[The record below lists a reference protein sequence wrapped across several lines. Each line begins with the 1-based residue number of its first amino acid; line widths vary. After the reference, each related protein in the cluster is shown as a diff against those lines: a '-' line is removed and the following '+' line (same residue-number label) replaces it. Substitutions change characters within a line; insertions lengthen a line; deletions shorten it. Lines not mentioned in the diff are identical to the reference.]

1 MRPGVAAGLAL
12 LLAPALGAQALGS
25 GGLRGTVRSIDGTPL
40 AGVRL
45 RLVET
50 ATNRVRSLVTG
61 ADGAFRFR
69 GVEPGVCRL
78 EVAAGDS
85 GGQRI
90 TGLRIRPGADT
101 ALDVDLM
108 PMEAGMVLEVE
119 APDPPTDPSE
129 TALATDLPGAL
140 LRALPLR
147 SRDPAA
153 LADLGPW
160 PAPPTAN
167 LRVDGLDLGATGPG
181 PSPVG
186 LGPLDGIRIL
196 AGDGS
201 ADQAGGA
208 ALQAA
213 TSGGG
218 NAFGGTAQALWGP
231 PAGAAASRREAELA
245 VHGPLR
251 RDRLFYAVKADHQA
265 PGDTSRTAHGAL
277 RLDWLPDD
285 TQRWTLRALGAD
297 ATGPTAGRDASLALA
312 HRWTPTPGFVHAFR
326 LQSRRVE
333 GPGLAPARSWE
344 AADALALDLGAHGLA
359 AGLDLQQVRTEARP
373 GEAWRRAG
381 LFLQD
386 DWRLAEPLTLRLGLR
401 RDRED
406 TANGSQREG
415 TSPRLAFSWQ
425 VSPRVR
431 LYGGHGRF
439 LDPSPLVSFQPLP
452 SLPEAPPDRR
462 ESHLGLAFLP
472 LPDLALTAEAR
483 DAEGRLLAG
492 GSDRDRLQGLALG
505 GRWQVREILNLA
517 ASWTVARTRTVG
529 PLGPQDGTL
538 RRLRLWALW
547 DTRDLATPWAR
558 DWTLALVGR
567 LQSGVPDASPG
578 SVQTPAGSA
587 VLDLRIA
594 RAFSASSGHFELL
607 LDAFDLLDR
616 TRAATPQPADA
627 GRRIQIGLRARF

>member
-12 LLAPALGAQALGS
+12 LLAPTLGAHAFVS
-25 GGLRGTVRSIDGTPL
+25 GGLRGTVRSMDGTPL

-50 ATNRVRSLVTG
+50 ATNRLRSLVTG
-61 ADGAFRFR
+61 VDGAFRFR
-69 GVEPGVCRL
+69 GIEPGVCRL

-101 ALDVDLM
+101 ALDVELM

-119 APDPPTDPSE
+119 APDPPADPSE

-140 LRALPLR
+140 LRALPMR

-160 PAPPTAN
+160 PAPPAAN
-167 LRVDGLDLGATGPG
+167 LRVDGLDLGATGTG

-186 LGPLDGIRIL
+186 LGPLGGIRIL

-201 ADQAGGA
+201 ADQPGGA
-208 ALQAA
+208 DLQAA
-213 TSGGG
+213 TRGGG
-218 NAFGGTAQALWGP
+218 NAFGGEAQALWGP
-231 PAGAAASRREAELA
+231 AAGSAGDRREAELA

-251 RDRLFYAVKADHQA
+251 RDRLFYAVEADHQE

-297 ATGPTAGRDASLALA
+297 ATGPAAGRDASLALA

-344 AADALALDLGAHGLA
+344 AADALALDLGAHGLR
-359 AGLDLQQVRTEARP
+359 AGVELQQVRPDLRP
-373 GEAWRRAG
+373 DAAWRRAG

-386 DWRLAEPLTLRLGLR
+386 DWRLAEPFTLRLGLR

-406 TANGSQREG
+406 LGDGGMREG

-425 VSPRVR
+425 ASVR
-431 LYGGHGRF
+431 IRIYGGHGRF
-439 LDPSPLVSFQPLP
+439 LDPSPLVAFQPLP
-452 SLPEAPPDRR
+452 SLAPPDRR

-538 RRLRLWALW
+538 RRLRLWAVW

-567 LQSGVPDASPG
+567 LQSGQPDAPPG
-578 SVQTPAGSA
+578 SVQTPAGPV

-594 RAFSASSGHFELL
+594 RAFSASFGRFELL

-616 TRAATPQPADA
+616 TRAAAPQPADA
-627 GRRIQIGLRARF
+627 GRRIQIGVRARF

>member
-1 MRPGVAAGLAL
+1 MRPRAAAGLAL
-12 LLAPALGAQALGS
+12 LLAPALGAQALVS
-25 GGLRGTVRSIDGTPL
+25 GGLRGTARSTDGTPL

-45 RLVET
+45 TLVET
-50 ATNRVRSLVTG
+50 AANRRRSLVTG

-101 ALDVDLM
+101 VLDVELM
-108 PMEAGMVLEVE
+108 PMEAGMVLDVE

-147 SRDPAA
+147 TRDPAA

-160 PAPPTAN
+160 PAPPAAN
-167 LRVDGLDLGATGPG
+167 LRVDGLELGAAGPG

-186 LGPLDGIRIL
+186 LGALEGIRIL
-196 AGDGS
+196 AGGGP
-201 ADQAGGA
+201 ADQPGGA

-213 TSGGG
+213 TRGGG
-218 NAFGGTAQALWGP
+218 DAFEGTAQALWGP
-231 PAGAAASRREAELA
+231 ATGSAGDRREAELA
-245 VHGPLR
+245 VDGPLR
-251 RDRLFYAVKADHQA
+251 RDRLFYAAAADRQA
-265 PGDTSRTAHGAL
+265 PGDGSRTTHGAL
-277 RLDWLPDD
+277 RLDWLPGD
-285 TQRWTLRALGAD
+285 TQRWTLRALAADGGAS
-297 ATGPTAGRDASLALA
+297 GRDAALALA
-312 HRWTPTPGFVHAFR
+312 HRWTPAPGFVHAFR
-326 LQSRRVE
+326 LQSHAVE
-333 GPGLAPARSWE
+333 APGLGPAWSWE
-344 AADALALDLGAHGLA
+344 AVDALALDLGAHGLQ
-359 AGLDLQQVRTEARP
+359 AGLDLQQLRTDARP
-373 GEAWRRAG
+373 DAAWRRAG

-386 DWRLAEPLTLRLGLR
+386 DWRLAEPFTLRLGLR

-406 TANGSQREG
+406 TAEGGRREA

-425 VSPRVR
+425 ASARVR

-439 LDPSPLVSFQPLP
+439 LDPSPLASFQRLQPP
-452 SLPEAPPDRR
+452 APPDRR

-472 LPDLALTAEAR
+472 LPDLVLTAEAR
-483 DAEGRLLAG
+483 DAEGRLLPG

-505 GRWQVREILNLA
+505 GRWQVREALNLA

-538 RRLRLWALW
+538 RRLRLWAAW
-547 DTRDLATPWAR
+547 DTRDLAAPWAR

-567 LQSGVPDASPG
+567 LQSGPPEAPPG
-578 SVQTPAGSA
+578 PVRAPGGSA

-594 RAFSASSGHFELL
+594 RALPASSGRFEVL

-616 TRAATPQPADA
+616 TRPATALPADA
-627 GRRIQIGLRARF
+627 GRRIQIGVRARF